1 MEVLAF
7 DIGGTKIFCARVNEL
22 GEIVGDVERFSTP
35 QNKSDFEVLMKSVI
49 SKHQKEVVGIAIA
62 TAGTVSNENDRI
74 IGSTGNMFKEYPQ
87 TDFKS
92 LSNLPVFLENDA
104 NAAAWAEYRVGASKD
119 STVSVLLTLGTGVGG
134 GIIINNRLLKGKS
147 GGAGEMHFKMRTDK
161 HRKCT
166 CGTYDCYEAYASGTG
181 LRLTAQE
188 ISKNPDITTY
198 DVVAGLEKQDDLM
211 IKIFNQWESD
221 IADGIIGLVNI
232 FDPDCVVLSGSM
244 ASYVDVVK
252 VENKVNSEIVTAPT
266 KVKKATAGNYAG
278 MIGVGLLAMEAL
290 NG

>member
-7 DIGGTKIFCARVNEL
+7 DIGGTKIFCARVDEL
-22 GEIVGDVERFSTP
+22 GNIVGEVEKFSTP
-35 QNKSDFEVLMKSVI
+35 QNKAEFETLMRSVI
-49 SKHQKEVVGIAIA
+49 SKYEKEVSGVAIA

-87 TDFKS
+87 TDFKN
-92 LSNLPVFLENDA
+92 LTELPVFLENDA
-104 NAAAWAEYRVGASKD
+104 NAAAWAEYRVGASRG
-119 STVSVLLTLGTGVGG
+119 SIVSVLLTLGTGVGG
-134 GIIINNRLLKGKS
+134 GIIINNKLLKGKS

-188 ISKNPDITTY
+188 MSGNPDITTY
-198 DVVAGLEKQDDLM
+198 DVVAGLESQDELM
-211 IKIFNQWESD
+211 TTIFSQWESD
-221 IADGIIGLVNI
+221 ITDGIIGLANI
-232 FDPDCVVLSGSM
+232 FDPDCVILSGSM
-244 ASYVDVVK
+244 AAYVDTNK
-252 VENKVNSEIVTAPT
+252 IEEKVNSEIVTAPT
-266 KVKKATAGNYAG
+266 SIRKATAGNYAG
-278 MIGVGLLAMEAL
+278 MIGVGLLALEAL